1 MMPGS
6 PKSGYSNKYV
16 ALAFKSEAMLYAG
29 SVAKYN
35 ETVNLPS
42 DRLGCQNGRT
52 CDWIR

>member
-35 ETVNLPS
+35 ETVTGSLTG
-42 DRLGCQNGRT
+42 RCQNGRT